1 MTVDFEFLLIL
12 LTLKRKKKP
21 TRKVY
26 KYNKTNWVN
35 MNKDIIKIT
44 ENITSQY
51 ETAARVYVLLAPL
64 IGYRTVCQKGVI
76 VVLVDHQPMGAF
88 SFLFLVCENKIMEF
102 IELQCT
108 INENLE

>member
-1 MTVDFEFLLIL
+1 MPPIGNADHDIVYAECS

-26 KYNKTNWVN
+26 KYNKINWVN

-51 ETAARVYVLLAPL
+51 ETISRKYS
-64 IGYRTVCQKGVI
+64 KN
-76 VVLVDHQPMGAF
+76 
-88 SFLFLVCENKIMEF
+88 SFLIPWKLTYHTN
-102 IELQCT
+102 
-108 INENLE
+108 